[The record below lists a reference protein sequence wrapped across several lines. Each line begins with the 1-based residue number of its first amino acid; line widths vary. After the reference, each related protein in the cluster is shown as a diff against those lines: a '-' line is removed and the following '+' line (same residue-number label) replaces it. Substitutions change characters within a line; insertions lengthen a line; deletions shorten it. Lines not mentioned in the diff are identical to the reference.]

1 MTEKKSDR
9 MNHKERFYATIERKS
24 VDRPAC
30 WLGMPLP
37 SAYNNLFAYF
47 KVKNLREL
55 KLKIDSDIWEVEVPF
70 NQPPNNNIGMAFDFP
85 KKNQSMENRTLT
97 APGFFEDY
105 TDPSKDDINA
115 FNWPD
120 PKKCIDPEE
129 CRKVVEEIPEGYAS
143 MGVLWS
149 AHFQDIYS
157 AFGMEKAFVKM
168 HRYPDIFN
176 AVHNRIIEFYLEA
189 NKIFYE
195 ATKGMLDAI
204 LIGNDFGGQKRLM
217 LSPDNIRKFAIPGAK
232 KLVDQA
238 KFYDLK
244 VMYHSCGSIFEIIP
258 DLIDIGVDIIH
269 PIQALATNMELE
281 RLKKYYYNK
290 VSFCGGVD
298 AQELLVFGT
307 ADQVREKVYQLK
319 SMMPT
324 GLIISP
330 SHEAIHSD
338 VSPENLQALFQAVIN

>member
-1 MTEKKSDR
+1 

-37 SAYNNLFAYF
+37 SAHESLFNYF

-55 KLKIDSDIWEVEVPF
+55 KLKIDTDIWEVDVPF
-70 NQPPNNNIGMAFDFP
+70 NYPPNNHIAMAFDFP
-85 KKNQSMENRTLT
+85 KKGQSMENRTLT

-105 TDPSKDDINA
+105 TDPLKDDIDA

-120 PKKCIDPEE
+120 PADHMDPEE
-129 CRKVVEEIPEGYAS
+129 CRKVVEEIPKNYAT

-168 HRYPDIFN
+168 LKYPDIFI
-176 AVHNRIIEFYLEA
+176 AVHERIIDFYLKA

-195 ATKGMLDAI
+195 ATKGMLDAV

-217 LSPDNIRKFAIPGAK
+217 VSPKNIRKFAIPGAK

-238 KFYDLK
+238 KNYGLK
-244 VMYHSCGSIFEIIP
+244 VIYHSCGSIFEAIP
-258 DLIDIGVDIIH
+258 DLINIGVDAIH
-269 PIQALATNMELE
+269 PIQALATDMEPE
-281 RLKKYYYNK
+281 KLKKNYGDR

-298 AQELLVFGT
+298 HQELLVFGNPE
-307 ADQVREKVYQLK
+307 QIKERVNELK
-319 SMMPT
+319 KIFPT

-330 SHEAIHSD
+330 SHEAIL
-338 VSPENLQALFQAVIN
+338 PEIAPKNVETLFNAVKN